1 MDDDVPKIKG
11 AAFREFV
18 LWYERTYGT
27 DHLGNAIARV
37 PSDARGGLR
46 SGIPGLG
53 VLASSWYPADIANR
67 LLDAVSAQ
75 HDEETLARIARDGS
89 HAIVDV
95 MLFGIYRFLFER
107 VSTPAR
113 YARHIGRLW
122 RQLHTTGERQIR
134 LTGAN
139 EADSTIADWPAHH
152 PLMCL
157 ITIETMGAVF
167 EAMRCREVVVVR
179 TACVTQGSPLCRA
192 TIRWKDP

>member
-1 MDDDVPKIKG
+1 MDDAVPKIKG

-18 LWYERTYGT
+18 LWYERTYGA
-27 DHLGNAIARV
+27 DDLAGAIARV
-37 PSDARGGLR
+37 PREDRGGLR

-53 VLASSWYPADIANR
+53 VLASSWYPAAVANR

-75 HDEETLARIARDGS
+75 HDEDTLARIARDGS
-89 HAIVDV
+89 RAIVDV
-95 MLFGIYRFLFER
+95 MLYGIYRFLFER

-134 LTGAN
+134 LTSSTQ
-139 EADSTIADWPAHH
+139 ADSTIADWPAHH

-157 ITIETMGAVF
+157 ITMETMGAVF

-179 TACVTQGSPLCRA
+179 TACVSQHGPLCRA